1 MSRLFLVGAGPMMDG
16 GARRVTA
23 HAHRTWHVAS
33 VLRRASHEIALCTVS
48 QNLSP
53 LDPRIGLVEPRVKDG
68 LPYENL
74 DMRMGDVLACLAER
88 CEQFRPDAVI
98 GVSTEPASWACR
110 MRPTVPL
117 WADLHGWVM
126 AEAQAKAACDGSDDI
141 LSHFWSHERPVLR
154 RADKISAV
162 STPQRFALLGELATV
177 GRLNRCNVEYDLVVT
192 IPSSVDLAALEQP
205 RDDGRVA
212 QLVGGRDAFVALW
225 SGGFNTWTDPVTLFE
240 GLERAMAADP
250 AIHFVATGGALP
262 GHADGVFEA
271 FHERVNQSAHR
282 SRYHL
287 TGWVPAEEF
296 PAYLGG
302 SHLAVCV
309 DFPCVETL
317 VGTRTRLLEAMA
329 AGLPVL
335 MTRGTEL
342 SMELERAAVAWVVP
356 PRDARALGE
365 KVLEAA
371 RHRERTAQMGKQASR
386 FVAEQYSVARTMKP
400 LVQWAERP
408 CFAPDNAVKR
418 TQSPTIVEGAV
429 SRLEADARV
438 LDDVRDVPAMARAQQ
453 DLERLRSRWPLR
465 LWRQM
470 KKRMKPER

>member
-1 MSRLFLVGAGPMMDG
+1 MMDG
-16 GARRVTA
+16 GACRVTA

-33 VLRRASHEIALCTVS
+33 VLRRAGHEIALYTVS
-48 QNLSP
+48 QNLAP
-53 LDPRIGLVEPRVKDG
+53 HDPRVGLVEPRVKDG

-74 DMRMGDVLACLAER
+74 DMRMGDVLGCLAER
-88 CEQFRPDAVI
+88 YERFHPDAVI

-126 AEAQAKAACDGSDDI
+126 AEAQVKAVHDGSDDI
-141 LSHFWSHERPVLR
+141 LSHFWRRERPVLR

-177 GRLNRCNVEYDLVVT
+177 GRLNRCNAQYDLVVT
-192 IPSSVDLAALEQP
+192 IPSSVDPATIGPP
-205 RDDGRVA
+205 RDDGHVA
-212 QLVGGRDAFVALW
+212 HLVGGGGAFVVLW

-240 GLERAMAADP
+240 GLEWAMASDP
-250 AIHFVATGGALP
+250 AVHFVATGGTLP
-262 GHADGVFEA
+262 GHADAVFEA
-271 FHERVNQSAHR
+271 FRERVSQSAHR

-296 PAYLGG
+296 PSYLGG
-302 SHLAVCV
+302 SHLAICV

-317 VGTRTRLLEAMA
+317 MGTRTRLLEAMA

-342 SMELERAAVAWVVP
+342 SVELERAGVAWVVA
-356 PRDARALGE
+356 PREPRVLGE
-365 KVLEAA
+365 KILEAA
-371 RHRERTAQMGKQASR
+371 RTRDRTAAIGKRACR
-386 FVAEQYSVARTMKP
+386 FVAEEYSVARTLEP
-400 LVQWAERP
+400 LVQWAQRP
-408 CFAPDNAVKR
+408 FFAPDNAIKR
-418 TQSPTIVEGAV
+418 TQSPTIVEAFV
-429 SRLEADARV
+429 NRLEADASA
-438 LDDVRDVPAMARAQQ
+438 LDDVSDIQAMARAQQ

-465 LWRQM
+465 LWRRL
-470 KKRMKPER
+470 KKMRKPER